1 VIWFDEIPCTLPYLS
16 STFLLYPVP
25 PLSSVLQLK
34 LGEIKAGS
42 SYIPT
47 GLSAKQYAELRA
59 KEAKKKR
66 DNYERNVKKAGVFVD
81 FTDWYKQRGTD
92 LKQTWKKDRNLGHTM
107 TKVRS
112 HLTRRVEVNVSCNM
126 YLTCYL
132 LILFTD

>member
-112 HLTRRVEVNVSCNM
+112 HFTRRVEVNVSRNM